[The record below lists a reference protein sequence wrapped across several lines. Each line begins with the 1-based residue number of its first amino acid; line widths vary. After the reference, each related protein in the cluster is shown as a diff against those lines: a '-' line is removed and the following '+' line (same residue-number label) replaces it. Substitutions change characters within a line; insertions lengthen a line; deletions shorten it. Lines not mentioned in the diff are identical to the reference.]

1 MRLNGPWLFRTFLY
15 PVLVLVVPAPC
26 SGCGDTLGPRQLL
39 GYCPGCWDSIQPDR
53 YNPHHPYQCAATRY
67 AGLARTVLLEAKFR
81 DRPELFRPMGLRMAA
96 ACRTAGL
103 DRGFELVA
111 AVPSHPLTLFRRGYN
126 PARELARVV
135 AGDLGLPLAGH
146 ALRRKVLHM
155 APLKKA
161 SREDRRLAARSAF
174 TAHHGA
180 FQGKRVLLVDDIL
193 TTGSTFRGCRS
204 ALLDAGAS
212 AVRLLVWGRT
222 PAASS
227 GGQWPERHL

>member
-53 YNPHHPYQCAATRY
+53 YNPHHP
-67 AGLARTVLLEAKFR
+67 
-81 DRPELFRPMGLRMAA
+81 
-96 ACRTAGL
+96 
-103 DRGFELVA
+103 
-111 AVPSHPLTLFRRGYN
+111 LTLFRRGYN

-135 AGDLGLPLAGH
+135 AGDLGLPLAGR

-174 TAHHGA
+174 TARHGA
-180 FQGKRVLLVDDIL
+180 FQGKRVLLIDDVL

-227 GGQWPERHL
+227 GGRWPERHL